1 VIRLEG
7 VHLEAGSFRLEG
19 IDLEVESAG
28 YGLIIGPTGSGKTT
42 LLEAIAGHVP
52 LTSGR
57 ILLDDEDVTNAAP
70 ERRRIGFVYQGYHL
84 FPHFSVRDNLTYGLD
99 RAGVPRDEAARRVD
113 ELAAILGIEALLD
126 RGVTGLSGGEQQ
138 RIALARALVPRP
150 RILLLDEPFAA
161 VDHSMRR
168 VLRNTLADLRERERV
183 TTLHVT
189 HDVDDAL
196 RLGSMVAVLA
206 RGRVAQSGPPEE
218 VFRNPVSPFV
228 ADFLGSG
235 TVLRGRID
243 RLDGVGEAE
252 AGAERESGKSRRF
265 RAVFVTPDLRLDV
278 VADHVGEAHVLI
290 RPEDVLVSKTEL
302 PGYPRNRFTASIT
315 RLEREGPVVIV
326 HLRTGKTDFR
336 AALTAS
342 TVNEQGMARNDP
354 VAVAMKATA
363 IHVF

>member
-1 VIRLEG
+1 MIRLEG
-7 VHLEAGSFRLEG
+7 VRLQTGGFRLEG
-19 IDLEVESAG
+19 IDLEVPSAG

-57 ILLDDEDVTNAAP
+57 ILLDDEDVTKAAP

-84 FPHFSVRDNLTYGLD
+84 FPHFSVRENLTYGLD
-99 RAGVPRDEAARRVD
+99 RTGVARDEAVRRVD
-113 ELAAILGIEALLD
+113 ELATVLDIGALLD
-126 RGVTGLSGGEQQ
+126 RGITGLSGGEQQ

-168 VLRNTLADLRERERV
+168 ILRNMLADLRERERV

-189 HDVDDAL
+189 HDVGDAL

-206 RGRVAQSGPPEE
+206 GGRVAQSGPPEH
-218 VFRNPVSPFV
+218 VFRNPISPFV

-243 RLDGVGEAE
+243 RLDTAVDEHA
-252 AGAERESGKSRRF
+252 ESGNNPPRF
-265 RAVFVTPDLRLDV
+265 RAVFVTPDLQLDV

-302 PGYPRNRFTASIT
+302 PGYPRNRFWAGIT
-315 RLEREGPVVIV
+315 RLEREGPVVTV
-326 HLRTGKTDFR
+326 HLRTGETDFR
-336 AALTAS
+336 AFLTAS
-342 TVNEQGMARNDP
+342 TIHEQGLRRNDQ

-363 IHVF
+363 VHVF